1 MVGKVAG
8 PKDPCKMVQAIF
20 FWLGIGT
27 LLPWNMFITVGL
39 SPPPLQAPF
48 GLKESCV
55 ISSDPPDKDG
65 NVRFPMVP
73 LKTDK

>member
-39 SPPPLQAPF
+39 FPPPT
-48 GLKESCV
+48 
-55 ISSDPPDKDG
+55 SSTIRP
-65 NVRFPMVP
+65 
-73 LKTDK
+73 

>member
-1 MVGKVAG
+1 MVGKGEG

-39 SPPPLQAPF
+39 LPPTFKPPLILR
-48 GLKESCV
+48 GLSV
-55 ISSDPPDKDG
+55 ISSDPPFK
-65 NVRFPMVP
+65 
-73 LKTDK
+73 